1 MYLQWWSNDTSMSQK
16 TLHTA
21 YNIVFVSYAYIV
33 HVLQGVDMIKVSPS
47 INITYVKSLLIC
59 YCIGLYA
66 ILNQTAYPFHCIAPV
81 YTCQC
86 YHFHPLLGQN
96 NKNSWQYNKE
106 KQQLVFLGQKRFL
119 RILSCLWHR
128 DHTYFIFSS
137 SAILS
142 VQINKLHVVHFM
154 SFCF

>member
-1 MYLQWWSNDTSMSQK
+1 MYTLSTDTSTSQN
-16 TLHTA
+16 TLHKA
-21 YNIVFVSYAYIV
+21 YNIMSVSYAYIV
-33 HVLQGVDMIKVSPS
+33 HVIQGVDMIKVSPS

-66 ILNQTAYPFHCIAPV
+66 ILNQTTYPFHCNALV

-86 YHFHPLLGQN
+86 YIFHPLLGQN
-96 NKNSWQYNKE
+96 IKNSWQYNNKNNN
-106 KQQLVFLGQKRFL
+106 FLGQKRFL
-119 RILSCLWHR
+119 RIRSCLWHR
-128 DHTYFIFSS
+128 DHTYFTFSS